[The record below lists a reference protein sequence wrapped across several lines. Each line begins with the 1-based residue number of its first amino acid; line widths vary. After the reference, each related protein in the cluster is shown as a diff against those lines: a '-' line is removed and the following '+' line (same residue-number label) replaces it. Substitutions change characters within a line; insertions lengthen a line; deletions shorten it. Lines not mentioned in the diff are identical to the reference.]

1 MASSIF
7 LGTAAGHL
15 AGLVPARPPPFPWIN
30 AAVSTARHRRRRR
43 AARAVA
49 AAA

>member
-7 LGTAAGHL
+7 LGTADHL
-15 AGLVPARPPPFPWIN
+15 VGRLLLPARPPLPWIN
-30 AAVSTARHRRRRR
+30 ATVSTARHRRRRT
-43 AARAVA
+43 ARVVA

>member
-7 LGTAAGHL
+7 LGTAAAHL
-15 AGLVPARPPPFPWIN
+15 VGLLLARPPLLWIN
-30 AAVSTARHRRRRR
+30 ATARNRRRRR
-43 AARAVA
+43 TARAVA

>member
-7 LGTAAGHL
+7 LGTAGHL
-15 AGLVPARPPPFPWIN
+15 VVVGLLLARPLPWIN
-30 AAVSTARHRRRRR
+30 ATARHRRRRT
-43 AARAVA
+43 ARAVA

>member
-15 AGLVPARPPPFPWIN
+15 VGLLRARPPLPRIN
-30 AAVSTARHRRRRR
+30 ATARHRRRRR
-43 AARAVA
+43 TARAVVA
-49 AAA
+49 T